1 MATTTFGY
9 NPVEDRMWMACS
21 MWRHERLW
29 ITRRCAQEVMQAV
42 CRVLEQ
48 SVADALGADAPARA
62 AAEHDAAINRP
73 SVTGLMSMQTGR
85 DDSVQAAG
93 ISTMQY
99 VLCTSV
105 KVSAGADEAGL
116 SFQTPASEL
125 TIAFDREGLHR
136 WLHGMYMVLQH
147 ASWNL
152 PALPEWVTRSYLP
165 PALRAI
171 LTQPAPGTW
180 SEETDEDPAP

>member
-9 NPVEDRMWMACS
+9 NPVEDRVWMACS
-21 MWRHERLW
+21 MWQHERLW

-48 SVADALGADAPARA
+48 SAADALGADAPARA

-73 SVTGLMSMQTGR
+73 SVTGLSMQTGR
-85 DDSVQAAG
+85 DESPQAA
-93 ISTMQY
+93 SAPNMQY

-105 KVSAGADEAGL
+105 RVSAGADEAGL
-116 SFQTPASEL
+116 SFQTPAGEL

-136 WLHGMYMVLQH
+136 WLRGMYMVLQH

-180 SEETDEDPAP
+180 SEEADEDSAP